1 MDGKG
6 STILQQHLFECAKG
20 CSLHLLADTQG
31 DSPFNQRL
39 HEQGERRFAQL
50 VVKGLVG
57 NLMGINQLQG
67 IEMMVQSSDTIDLV
81 AAKCPQECSH
91 QHGRRNGS
99 FAQAKLAV
107 TGNAV
112 EFGRREKL
120 LKIVVGID
128 NGHGFV
134 RGGFVW
140 R

>member
-1 MDGKG
+1 
-6 STILQQHLFECAKG
+6 
-20 CSLHLLADTQG
+20 
-31 DSPFNQRL
+31 
-39 HEQGERRFAQL
+39 
-50 VVKGLVG
+50 
-57 NLMGINQLQG
+57 MGINQLQG

-81 AAKCPQECSH
+81 AAKCPECSH

-99 FAQAKLAV
+99 FAQANWQSRAMRSSSA
-107 TGNAV
+107 G
-112 EFGRREKL
+112 EKL

>member
-1 MDGKG
+1 MSG
-6 STILQQHLFECAKG
+6 
-20 CSLHLLADTQG
+20 
-31 DSPFNQRL
+31 
-39 HEQGERRFAQL
+39 
-50 VVKGLVG
+50 
-57 NLMGINQLQG
+57 
-67 IEMMVQSSDTIDLV
+67 
-81 AAKCPQECSH
+81 
-91 QHGRRNGS
+91 NGS